1 MEVIWIIMDGERM
14 NKKNRLAIVVLVGIT
29 ILLNILILN
38 INSDFGKDT
47 KTLYLDVQSE
57 QDIVFQMFYDND
69 EKFQSGLVQ
78 TAYFNAQTSGT
89 KGTISFE
96 VPLHYREFMICSNAT
111 TENGGIE
118 DLYYNFYFMKV
129 SLMDTC
135 EANTEVDGTTELR
148 LKNGCLQESLDGVQH
163 DFQRKMNIVF
173 CLILDLAMLIFA
185 KNMFQ
190 LLGLVKELF
199 KNRTMILRLGKNDF
213 KTRFAGSYLGIIWA
227 FIQPVVTVLVYWF
240 VFQVGFRSSP
250 VDNFPFVLWLTT
262 GMVPWFFFS
271 EAWNAG
277 TNSLTDYSYLV
288 KKVVFNIST
297 IPVVKV
303 VSALFVHVF
312 FVAFMMFLYVIYGYK
327 PDIYWLQVVYYSLCL
342 LIMVLAL
349 SYFCSAVMVFFRDLS
364 QIINVVLQ
372 VGIWLSCIMWSVDM
386 LPERIR
392 WVMYFNPIYYIVS
405 GYRSALITKEWF
417 WEMPYQ
423 TLGFWAFIIILI
435 SVGVNVFNKLRV
447 HFADVL

>member
-1 MEVIWIIMDGERM
+1 MDGERM

-148 LKNGCLQESLDGVQH
+148 LKNGCVQESLDGVQH
-163 DFQRKMNIVF
+163 DFQRKMNVVF
-173 CLILDLAMLIFA
+173 CLILDLAMLVFA

>member
-1 MEVIWIIMDGERM
+1 MDGDNM
-14 NKKNRLAIVVLVGIT
+14 KKNKFVIIVLIGIT
-29 ILLNILILN
+29 VLLNVLILN
-38 INSDFGKDT
+38 YSTEFNKDV
-47 KTLYLDVQSE
+47 KTVYLDVESE
-57 QDIVFQMFYDND
+57 QDIVFRLFYSND
-69 EKFQSGLVQ
+69 EEFHDELVQ
-78 TAYFNAQTSGT
+78 TVYYNAQISEG
-89 KGTISFE
+89 KGTLSFD
-96 VPLHYREFMICSNAT
+96 VPLEYRNFMIDC
-111 TENGGIE
+111 NGISDNNGVE
-118 DLYYNFYFMKV
+118 DVYYNYYFMKE
-129 SLMDTC
+129 SLMDNGEVTS
-135 EANTEVDGTTELR
+135 NTEGTVCFL
-148 LKNGCLQESLDGVQH
+148 LLDGKFQKSLNNVQH
-163 DFQRKMNIVF
+163 DFQKKMNIVF
-173 CLILDLAMLIFA
+173 CIVMDIAMCFLAKYI
-185 KNMFQ
+185 FQ
-190 LLGLVKELF
+190 LLGLAKELDE
-199 KNRTMILRLGKNDF
+199 NRTMILRLGKNDF

-250 VDNFPFVLWLTT
+250 VDDFPFVLWLTT

-297 IPVVKV
+297 IPVVKI

-312 FVAFMMFLYVIYGYK
+312 FVAFMMFLYIVYGYK
-327 PDIYWLQVVYYSLCL
+327 PDIYWLQVIYYSFCL
-342 LIMVLAL
+342 LVMVLAL
-349 SYFCSAVMVFFRDLS
+349 AYLCSAIMVFFRDLS

-386 LPERIR
+386 LPEGVR

-405 GYRSALITKEWF
+405 GYRGALITKEWF

-423 TLGFWAFIIILI
+423 TLGFWAFIIILM
-435 SVGVNVFNKLRV
+435 SVGVNIFNKLRV

>member
-1 MEVIWIIMDGERM
+1 MDGERM

>member
-1 MEVIWIIMDGERM
+1 M
-14 NKKNRLAIVVLVGIT
+14 NKKLSITILLGLA
-29 ILLNILILN
+29 ILLNILIL
-38 INSDFGKDT
+38 SYRADFSKET
-47 KTLYLDVQSE
+47 KTIYMDIKSDHDVVLQLYYS
-57 QDIVFQMFYDND
+57 ND
-69 EKFQSGLVQ
+69 EEFRDNLMQ
-78 TAYFNAQTSGT
+78 TVYYNAQVSKGEGT
-89 KGTISFE
+89 LTFE
-96 VPLHYREFMICSNAT
+96 VPMGYENYMICSDELVET
-111 TENGGIE
+111 GEII
-118 DLYYNFYFMKV
+118 DIYYNYYFMRA
-129 SLMDTC
+129 SLLNKCEIKATEGQVTC
-135 EANTEVDGTTELR
+135 FLLQDGKLY
-148 LKNGCLQESLDGVQH
+148 ESINEVQH
-163 DFQRKMNIVF
+163 DFQKKMNIVF
-173 CLILDLAMLIFA
+173 CIVIDIAICVLAKYI
-185 KNMFQ
+185 FQ
-190 LLGLVKELF
+190 LLGIVKELIE
-199 KNRTMILRLGKNDF
+199 NRTMILRLGKNDF

-297 IPVVKV
+297 IPVVKI

-312 FVAFMMFLYVIYGYK
+312 FVAFMMFLYIIYGYK
-327 PDIYWLQVVYYSLCL
+327 PDLYWLQVIYYSFCL
-342 LIMVLAL
+342 LVMVTALAYL
-349 SYFCSAVMVFFRDLS
+349 CSAIMVFFRDLS

-386 LPERIR
+386 LPERVR

-423 TLGFWAFIIILI
+423 TLGFWAFVIVLMSI
-435 SVGVNVFNKLRV
+435 GVNVFHKLRV

>member
-1 MEVIWIIMDGERM
+1 MEVIWRIMDGERM

-250 VDNFPFVLWLTT
+250 VGNFPFVLWLTT

-312 FVAFMMFLYVIYGYK
+312 FVAFMMFLYILYGYK

-349 SYFCSAVMVFFRDLS
+349 GYLCSAIMVFFRDLS